1 MLQQKSDQAAAI
13 YSKCTALSDRLL
25 TTTTKPSSTQGAS
38 GAGWCV
44 AWLMLEKQ
52 QEKEEERFFGGVG
65 CLAAP
70 STSALT
76 PPMCLHLLL
85 NT

>member
-25 TTTTKPSSTQGAS
+25 TTTNPSSTQGAA

-44 AWLMLEKQ
+44 AWLLEATG
-52 QEKEEERFFGGVG
+52 EGGG
-65 CLAAP
+65 EIFLAVLGAW
-70 STSALT
+70 
-76 PPMCLHLLL
+76 LHPLPVH
-85 NT
+85 

>member
-25 TTTTKPSSTQGAS
+25 KTTTKPSYTQGVA

-44 AWLMLEKQ
+44 AWLLEATG
-52 QEKEEERFFGGVG
+52 EGGG
-65 CLAAP
+65 EISLAVLGAW
-70 STSALT
+70 LH
-76 PPMCLHLLL
+76 PPLPVH
-85 NT
+85 